1 MSELSLLSIEELKA
15 NNFNNTNN
23 FNDNNNF
30 NNNDI
35 NNNNNTNA
43 NDIKKQTSR
52 MKQKQNLESYL
63 KEIGIEIEEE
73 DEEEW
78 QQVIDIFVTQKIT
91 PNLLKLTPIEDMK
104 DTFKE
109 LKIAIGF
116 QTQLLTKI
124 KASKV
129 CVEKKILV
137 SFVLNF
143 LYIFVILKNQ
153 QKQ

>member
-1 MSELSLLSIEELKA
+1 MQL
-15 NNFNNTNN
+15 FQQY
-23 FNDNNNF
+23 FRQQ
-30 NNNDI
+30 
-35 NNNNNTNA
+35 
-43 NDIKKQTSR
+43 KQTLR
-52 MKQKQNLESYL
+52 IKQKQNLENYL

-116 QTQLLTKI
+116 QTQLLIAI